1 MEEELCKAYKTI
13 QELNITTQ
21 RLNIRVIG
29 VPEGM
34 EGEARLLGIFNEIIK
49 ENFPHTGK
57 E

>member
-13 QELNITTQ
+13 QELNITTR

-34 EGEARLLGIFNEIIK
+34 EGEARLLGILNEIIK